1 MFCAWSQNRPDRVVK
16 RKTRT
21 KDACATCRR
30 RKVRCDERRP
40 KCGHCDRLALDCQWQ
55 DRPGAAP
62 RGGSL
67 GRTSVREQS
76 PPSTIADIQQVGEQ
90 DLVSNAA
97 IRDQNARD
105 FSLNDESYNSIVDLD
120 LNQTFD
126 YASFMWDGTDL
137 VRRQPDE
144 IVPLSAP
151 YAGTHTMPHH
161 AADDQETHVSD
172 AMTWPSPSTPLNE
185 TELLD
190 MFGRTNAPPML
201 MHIEARP
208 RWSAMRK
215 MLMSMASSS
224 SMVRNAVL
232 AYTSLQIQEYSQRRA
247 GHNGH
252 YELAKNS
259 LFDRLSNTADGA
271 DIPSRELA
279 LLLAVFFLL
288 TYMDLVSD
296 RSAFAQELLTK
307 AHILVKSCDGDD
319 LSSLHRRIVS
329 WLRLLDGRAVSAG
342 GDGHF
347 LAENGYDSS
356 SLDYTS
362 PHDDDHTG
370 EDPDDIQEALLDAL
384 SSPGFAFFHKVQSF
398 MGRISQIDPWHRSR
412 GTVEDETQVMSI
424 ATKINRDLVKLYQ
437 QRPPLIDLAAE
448 GKLCEP
454 YLQPQLAAN
463 VTRSLRTYLANYHA
477 SFIHLHRVA
486 YKHLPRT
493 QSVVDAIQKIQQIAH
508 TMREPHGGLEE
519 SLPVNMLWPLL
530 MWGCEEDISEMRT
543 WILREI
549 RRMGNIATNAG
560 TTADVLEEL
569 QRRQDATGQRMDV
582 RSIMQ
587 EVFNSNFAV
596 V

>member
-1 MFCAWSQNRPDRVVK
+1 MFSAWEQNRPDRVIR
-16 RKTRT
+16 RKART
-21 KDACATCRR
+21 KDACSTCRR

-40 KCGHCDRLALDCQWQ
+40 KCGHCHRLGLDCQWQ
-55 DRPGAAP
+55 EGQGAAS
-62 RGGSL
+62 RGGSPRGNSALEPFSPTL
-67 GRTSVREQS
+67 G
-76 PPSTIADIQQVGEQ
+76 ADVQHIEGQ
-90 DLVSNAA
+90 DLGGHA
-97 IRDQNARD
+97 ITWDQNARD
-105 FSLNDESYNSIVDLD
+105 TSFNDGPHNSMIDLD

-126 YASFMWDGTDL
+126 YAAFMWNGTDL
-137 VRRQPDE
+137 VGKQPNE
-144 IVPLSAP
+144 TVPLSAP
-151 YAGTHTMPHH
+151 LAGAAALPHPSL
-161 AADDQETHVSD
+161 DDQATLSSD
-172 AMTWPSPSTPLNE
+172 AMTWPSPSAPLSE

-190 MFGRTNAPPML
+190 LFGRTNAPPML

-208 RWSAMRK
+208 RWSAMRA

-232 AYTSLQIQEYSQRRA
+232 AYTSLQVQGNSQWKASYNEHYDRA
-247 GHNGH
+247 
-252 YELAKNS
+252 KTS
-259 LFDRLSNTADGA
+259 LLDRLSNTADGA

-279 LLLAVFFLL
+279 LLLAVLFLL
-288 TYMDLVSD
+288 TYMDLVSN
-296 RSAFAQELLTK
+296 RSTYAQELLSK
-307 AHILVKSCDGDD
+307 AHMLVKSCNDED
-319 LSSLHRRIVS
+319 LLALDRRLIS

-342 GDGHF
+342 GDGLF
-347 LAENGYDSS
+347 LAESNHDSTA
-356 SLDYTS
+356 LNYIS
-362 PHDDDHTG
+362 PHDDDYAR
-370 EDPDDIQEALLDAL
+370 EDPDDVQEALLDAL

-424 ATKINRDLVKLYQ
+424 AAKINKDLIKLYQ
-437 QRPPLIDLAAE
+437 QRPPLMDLAAE
-448 GKLCEP
+448 GKLREP

-493 QSVVDAIQKIQQIAH
+493 QSVVGAMQKIGQVAH
-508 TMREPHGGLEE
+508 TMCELPESSE
-519 SLPVNMLWPLL
+519 QSLPVNMLWPLL
-530 MWGCEEDISEMRT
+530 MWGCEEETPEMRT
-543 WILREI
+543 WILYQI
-549 RRMGNIATNAG
+549 RRMGNVATNAG
-560 TTADVLEEL
+560 ITADVLEEV